1 MGIHMFKIKR
11 LFKSFQYAVKGLFLV
26 MRDEQNFRVH
36 IVFAV
41 LALGAAWF
49 YRITQTELII
59 VILLISQVM
68 LMEVINSAIE
78 RVTDVLKP
86 RINDFV
92 MEIKDIMAAAVML
105 SSIVAIIVG
114 LIIFIPYLLGN

>member
-1 MGIHMFKIKR
+1 MFKIKR

-36 IVFAV
+36 IVFAM
-41 LALGAAWF
+41 LALFFSWF
-49 YRITQTELII
+49 YHITQTELII
-59 VILLISQVM
+59 VILLISQVL

-105 SSIVAIIVG
+105 SSMVAMVVG
-114 LIIFIPYLLGN
+114 LIIFVPYLLGN

>member
-1 MGIHMFKIKR
+1 MFKIKR
-11 LFKSFQYAVKGLFLV
+11 LFKSFKYAVKGLFLV

-36 IVFAV
+36 IVFA
-41 LALGAAWF
+41 LIALGFSWF
-49 YRITQTELII
+49 YQITQMEWI
-59 VILLISQVM
+59 VVVLLISLVM

-105 SSIVAIIVG
+105 ASFVAIIIG

>member
-1 MGIHMFKIKR
+1 MFKIKR
-11 LFKSFQYAVKGLFLV
+11 LFKSFKYAVKGLFLV

-41 LALGAAWF
+41 IALVFSWF
-49 YRITQTELII
+49 YHITKIELII
-59 VILLISQVM
+59 VILLISTVM
-68 LMEVINSAIE
+68 LMEVVNSAIE

-105 SSIVAIIVG
+105 ASLVAIIVG
-114 LIIFIPYLLGN
+114 LIIFVPYILGK